1 MPPRGRQVPPYQ
13 INRNRT
19 LVPVQAPGFLIFES
33 FVLGASTFFVGALYV
48 RWAVV
53 LLKKETSRTR
63 KIAK

>member
-1 MPPRGRQVPPYQ
+1 VPPRGRQVPIHQ
-13 INRNRT
+13 INMDRA

-33 FVLGASTFFVGALYV
+33 FVLGAFTFFVGALYV